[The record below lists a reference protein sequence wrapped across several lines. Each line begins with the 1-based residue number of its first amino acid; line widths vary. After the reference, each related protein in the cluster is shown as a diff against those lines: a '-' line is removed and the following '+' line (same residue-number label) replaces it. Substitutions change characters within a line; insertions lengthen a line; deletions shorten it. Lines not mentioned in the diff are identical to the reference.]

1 MTVALQLEDEAA
13 CARLCVAFANH
24 LDARDYPRVLD
35 LFTEDGSLDRMGILL
50 TGQREIAA
58 FLDARPSAVVTRH
71 LCTNI
76 SVSRE
81 SDDEATGLCYVLFF
95 QGRADGDSA
104 VMSGPPSVV
113 EYHDRFRRTAA
124 GWKIQARRIRMALR
138 S

>member
-13 CARLCVAFANH
+13 CTRLCVAFANH

-35 LFTEDGSLDRMGILL
+35 LFSEDGSLDRMGTLL

-58 FLDARPSAVVTRH
+58 FLDARPAAVVTRH

-76 SVSRE
+76 SVSLE
-81 SDDEATGLCYVLFF
+81 SEDEATGFCCVLFF

-104 VMSGPPSVV
+104 LMSGPPSVV
-113 EYHDRFRRTAA
+113 EYHDRYRRTAA
-124 GWKIQARRIRMALR
+124 GWKIQARRIRMAMR